1 LESDSSLALRVLSKP
16 QEQALALQIVE
27 AVKYANA
34 CGALA
39 TTKFGAQPS
48 LPTKDEVESFL
59 KLHRTSNL

>member
-1 LESDSSLALRVLSKP
+1 LLLDIM
-16 QEQALALQIVE
+16 QQAASLQIEE

-48 LPTKDEVESFL
+48 LPSKDEVESFL
-59 KLHRTSNL
+59 KHYQITNY

>member
-1 LESDSSLALRVLSKP
+1 MLKTALLHGIEIKD
-16 QEQALALQIVE
+16 

-48 LPTKDEVESFL
+48 LPTKEEIKRFL
-59 KLHRTSNL
+59 SLRGGA

>member
-1 LESDSSLALRVLSKP
+1 MR
-16 QEQALALQIVE
+16 QQAASLQIIN

-48 LPTKDEVESFL
+48 LPTKKEVEKFIS
-59 KLHRTSNL
+59 